1 MVVLSLLS
9 NFVLWGIV
17 LLLGFLLLGTLRALA
32 RLRWRVEQLEA
43 ITPSRLG
50 RSGLKL
56 GRNAPDF
63 ILPSVEGAE
72 MALHDWTGRK
82 LLLVFMQPGCQPCND
97 IVPELKRLWHDGDL
111 QVLAI
116 TSGNL
121 ETSREWALQV
131 GASFP
136 VVVQED
142 YRVSRR
148 YEVFATPFAFL
159 IDEQGVIAS
168 KGLVTKAEHIGFVL
182 SRQCRQAQLE
192 RVEPSPGKLEQARR
206 KDSLSVSA

>member
-56 GRNAPDF
+56 GRKAPDF
-63 ILPSVEGAE
+63 VLPSVEGAE

-82 LLLVFMQPGCQPCND
+82 LLLVFMRPGCQPCND
-97 IVPELKRLWHDGDL
+97 IVPELNRLWREGDL
-111 QVLAI
+111 QILAI

-121 ETSREWALQV
+121 ETSRKWALQV
-131 GASFP
+131 GACFH

-159 IDEQGVIAS
+159 IDEQGMIAS
-168 KGLVTKAEHIGFVL
+168 KGLVTKAQHIGFVL
-182 SRQCRQAQLE
+182 SRQCTQLG
-192 RVEPSPGKLEQARR
+192 RVEPNPAKLEQARC